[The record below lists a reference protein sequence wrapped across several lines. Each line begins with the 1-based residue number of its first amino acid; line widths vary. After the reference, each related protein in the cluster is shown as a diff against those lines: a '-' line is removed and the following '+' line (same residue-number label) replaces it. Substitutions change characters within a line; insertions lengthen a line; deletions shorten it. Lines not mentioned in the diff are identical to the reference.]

1 MATQHLDLDEQEKLD
16 QIKDFWRRYG
26 NFITWVAIVVFG
38 AYGAWLGYN
47 NWQVRKATEASTL
60 FGAFELA
67 VQEGD
72 EARIGRAVQDLDKD
86 YAKTTYAQQAKLLA
100 AKFYGDKGNLDAAK
114 AQLQAVA
121 DNASD
126 EGYRALARLRLAGV
140 WIDQKNLDAALQVLA
155 IELPPAFAALG
166 ADRKGDIYA
175 LQGKAVEARAA
186 YEKAYTLAGEKS
198 PYRPMIEVKMRA
210 LGAEPPTP
218 ASAASAAKSG

>member
-47 NWQVRKATEASTL
+47 YWQVRKATEASTL

-100 AKFYGDKGNLDAAK
+100 AKFYSDKGNLDAAK
-114 AQLQAVA
+114 VQLQAVA

-140 WIDQKNLDAALQVLA
+140 LIDQKNLDAALQVLA
-155 IELPPAFAALG
+155 TDLPPAFAALG
-166 ADRKGDIYA
+166 ADRKGYIYV

-186 YEKAYTLAGEKS
+186 YEKAYTLVGEKS
-198 PYRPMIEVKMRA
+198 PYRPMIEIKMRA
-210 LGAEPPTP
+210 LGAEPQTP